1 MSKRIYSVIAL
12 VAAILLAGIIA
23 FDSYGSAAGP
33 TTTTVTTTATV
44 TAIPRAVS
52 ATVVYGVPATVSG
65 VMVFTRNGDLL
76 FGYYNG
82 THYIVVDVTK
92 SVVVSSFACNI
103 KTVVASYQ
111 TGYVVCG
118 SDVYDA
124 FGRFVYHLPD
134 VPSFMIYD
142 YYSDRILAFI
152 NAYPAAASV
161 AIFDASGRTIYI
173 GTWTN
178 YMVYGAATSSDS
190 YYILMYN
197 AASGWWLARY
207 DKGFSRILAFI
218 NAYPAA
224 ASVAIFDASGRTI
237 YIGTWTNYMVYGATT
252 SSDSYYIL
260 MYNAASGWWLA
271 RYDKGFSRILANIS
285 IPTPMN
291 NNVAVAK
298 YSAFAAND
306 YGVLLINSDGSAVMY
321 SKDLKPLFMV
331 SGNYTR
337 VAASKYHF
345 YLMDSSNRIY
355 ATSGSGVVYIYGVT
369 GDVHYARVSKEFW
382 DSDKGVAY
390 NSGGYIYILDAPS
403 DLVFVTT
410 TSTVYMLQPVTRT
423 FTSTE
428 TTTVYGFVPAYS
440 SIALFI
446 ALIVLV
452 AGIYYFLKKK

>member
-1 MSKRIYSVIAL
+1 MVCAMMRVLLAL
-12 VAAILLAGIIA
+12 EVVVLAMVFLIAGIIA
-23 FDSYGSAAGP
+23 SENSEVFTAAP

-52 ATVVYGVPATVSG
+52 ATVVYGVPANVSG
-65 VMVFTRNGDLL
+65 VMTFTRNGDLL

-92 SVVVSSFACNI
+92 SAVVSSFACNI

-178 YMVYGAATSSDS
+178 YMVYGAA
-190 YYILMYN
+190 
-197 AASGWWLARY
+197 
-207 DKGFSRILAFI
+207 
-218 NAYPAA
+218 
-224 ASVAIFDASGRTI
+224 
-237 YIGTWTNYMVYGATT
+237 T